1 MGQYRNGPSRADVAA
16 AAAVIVDSRSE
27 EVLPAKA
34 QPAEVDVATLLH
46 QHKQDRAEAADN
58 AWLADVVME
67 IGL

>member
-16 AAAVIVDSRSE
+16 VVVDSRSE
-27 EVLPAKA
+27 EVRPAKA
-34 QPAEVDVATLLH
+34 QPAEVDIATLLR

-67 IGL
+67 TGL